1 MLDISYKDDRGNE
14 LDKLREELKKL
25 RSQNAEFRKII
36 AEQAAQLTRVDA
48 GKGPQNSDQESVK
61 TEACREARQKA
72 GKRKRKRPNENAPE
86 EPASNRRKLV
96 NPESLLNALLS
107 RSPSP
112 IKSPKIHTRKV
123 LPASPEKSP
132 RKQTRKVRQ
141 LKKERT
147 KAVKP
152 ITTDKRQA
160 KAKLSPLEDKPEQ
173 QAKLPYNPIGGSVS
187 PNNLKEKSSA
197 LQMIEQT
204 NDDFGSLPKVE
215 LQIEKDGFCPLCGL
229 EYCDCSDDELDFGA
243 SADELPREFNCEMC
257 TYSTSN
263 EKYYLNHIHNCDYSG
278 QKATMTKVS
287 KQEKNETRR
296 EEIPSGRYK
305 QVMCKHF
312 ITFGKC
318 QFGKNCTFRHGEG
331 DMGGMVNQEQFP
343 IIQTPMINRVPVMYP
358 QGQMLNAASIE
369 NNKQFILIPRQGQV
383 QGNDSLFPGRGVV
396 FLSNIHPKA
405 TDKILLGALRHHL
418 GGERVEFRNHVQICN
433 GCAVVCFKRSELA
446 GQLLNSLP
454 FTVFHEVVEVSTE
467 GVPTTPAPVIQH
479 PVPPVMQHP
488 VPRQNWVNNPS
499 FGSVTPNLHPGVV
512 IVSGMKPNI
521 NNKYLLGALRR
532 HFGGMRIEVTNHI
545 EVTNGI
551 AVVRF
556 QDPAMV
562 GKLMGSLPL
571 KIFDDAVDVRLPQ
584 PDEVISEYNVETPQW
599 NGGFHVL
606 PATADRRFNNLGAIN
621 RYNSM

>member
-1 MLDISYKDDRGNE
+1 MLDINYKDARGDE

-36 AEQAAQLTRVDA
+36 AQQAAQLKRVDA
-48 GKGPQNSDQESVK
+48 EKGPQNSEQESVK
-61 TEACREARQKA
+61 KEACRETKQKA
-72 GKRKRKRPNENAPE
+72 DKRKRKRSNDKASE

-96 NPESLLNALLS
+96 TAESLLNALIS

-112 IKSPKIHTRKV
+112 AKSPKIDTPKV
-123 LPASPEKSP
+123 VSASPEKSP
-132 RKQTRKVRQ
+132 RKQTRKARLV
-141 LKKERT
+141 KKERT
-147 KAVKP
+147 KSVKP
-152 ITTDKRQA
+152 ITTGKRRA
-160 KAKLSPLEDKPEQ
+160 KAKLCSLENIPEQ
-173 QAKLPYNPIGGSVS
+173 EKLPYNPTGGSVS
-187 PNNLKEKSSA
+187 PNNLKEKPSA
-197 LQMIEQT
+197 VRMVEQT
-204 NDDFGSLPKVE
+204 DEDFASLPKVE
-215 LQIEKDGFCPLCGL
+215 LQTVKDGFCPLCGL
-229 EYCDCSDDELDFGA
+229 EYCDCSDDELDFGV
-243 SADELPREFNCEMC
+243 SADESPREFNCEMC

-263 EKYYLNHIHNCDYSG
+263 EQYYLNHIHNCDYSG

-287 KQEKNETRR
+287 KQEKNETQRD
-296 EEIPSGRYK
+296 EIPVGRYK

-312 ITFGKC
+312 LTFGKC
-318 QFGKNCTFRHGEG
+318 QYGKNCTFRHGEG
-331 DMGGMVNQEQFP
+331 DMGGMVNQQQFP

-358 QGQMLNAASIE
+358 QGQMLNAPSIE
-369 NNKQFILIPRQGQV
+369 NNKQFILIPRQGQEH
-383 QGNDSLFPGRGVV
+383 GNEPLFPGPGVV
-396 FLSNIHPKA
+396 FLSNIHPKT

-433 GCAVVCFKRSELA
+433 GCAVVCFKRAELA

-454 FTVFHEVVEVSTE
+454 FQVFHQDVEISRE
-467 GVPTTPAPVIQH
+467 GVPTMSAPAIQH

-488 VPRQNWVNNPS
+488 VPLQNWVNNPS
-499 FGSVTPNLHPGVV
+499 FGSVNPNIHPGVV

-532 HFGGMRIEVTNHI
+532 HFGGSRIEVTNHI

-556 QDPAMV
+556 KDPAMV
-562 GKLMGSLPL
+562 SKLMGSLPL
-571 KIFDDAVDVRLPQ
+571 KIFDDFVDVRIPQ
-584 PDEVISEYNVETPQW
+584 PGEVINEYNMETPQW

-606 PATADRRFNNLGAIN
+606 PASTDRRFNNLGAIN